1 MGFYAIRDY
10 RPISAKRISP
20 LCISVMIQLAL
31 DNKGCLVFG
40 LFSHFTLRRSCVNRN
55 SLFQFQDR
63 SRPPLMPRPPPA
75 LTTASIL
82 KFRGKHSP

>member
-40 LFSHFTLRRSCVNRN
+40 LFSRFTLRS
-55 SLFQFQDR
+55 
-63 SRPPLMPRPPPA
+63 P
-75 LTTASIL
+75 ASIEIL
-82 KFRGKHSP
+82 YFNFRIDPGHL